1 MAKSLVSFFIFII
14 ALQGENTSGKTIWQ
28 AKPSDVILDE
38 IFQYL
43 IK

>member
-1 MAKSLVSFFIFII
+1 MFII
-14 ALQGENTSGKTIWQ
+14 ALLGENTSGKTIWQ
-28 AKPSDVILDE
+28 ANPYNVILDE